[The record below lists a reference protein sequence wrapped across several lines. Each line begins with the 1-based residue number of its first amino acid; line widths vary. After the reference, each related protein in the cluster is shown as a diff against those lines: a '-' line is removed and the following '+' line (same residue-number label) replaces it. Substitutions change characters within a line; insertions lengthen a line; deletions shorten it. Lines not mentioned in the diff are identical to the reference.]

1 MCYIEFRVFGLER
14 LLSADDGADHKDISV
29 KGLAILRAAAIDRT
43 TTARG
48 AVEAYLA
55 RGQRRASWLRLAFIV
70 LVIVP
75 TLLSTFYYTLIA
87 SPRFVSEAQFSI
99 TKAANSKPSGLDA
112 ILRSFGASQTVD
124 DTGIVTGYLMS
135 RDALEAAMKEL
146 PIREIFS
153 RREADLFSR
162 FPRFWRGDS
171 FERLFDYFQ
180 DRVSVIQDPKTGLS
194 LLRVETFRPGDS
206 QALAEVLL
214 KLAENAVNGLNRR
227 MEKDSLDMAWSE
239 LSRAQQKLVDAQQVL
254 TEFRNRELLVD
265 PTKSSTA
272 SLDTITKLSGD
283 LALIQAQKQQ
293 IETTAPAS
301 PAVRSLGARVEALQ
315 SQIADERARLAGGD
329 SSLAPTVSKYERLT
343 LLRNLA
349 EKDVVAAQGALEVA
363 RQEIQRQHLYIQKP
377 IVPNLADES
386 TEPQRLRAIVT
397 VFVTGFM
404 IFAFIWILA
413 VGAGEHA
420 HQ

>member
-1 MCYIEFRVFGLER
+1 M
-14 LLSADDGADHKDISV
+14 GACHAVGHGDVSV
-29 KGLAILRAAAIDRT
+29 KALTSLRTMSVGHTAIAHGAAET
-43 TTARG
+43 
-48 AVEAYLA
+48 YLA
-55 RGQRRASWLRLAFIV
+55 REQRRAHLLRLAFLL

-75 TLLSTFYYTLIA
+75 TLLSAFYYTLIA
-87 SPRFVSEAQFSI
+87 SPRYVSEAQFSI

-112 ILRSFGASQTVD
+112 LLRSFGVSQTVD

-135 RDALEAAMKEL
+135 RDALAAAANDL
-146 PIREIFS
+146 PVREIFS
-153 RREADLFSR
+153 RPEADLFSR
-162 FPRFWRGDS
+162 FPRFWRSDS

-180 DRVSVIQDPKTGLS
+180 DRVSVTQDPKTGLS
-194 LLRVETFRPGDS
+194 VLRVETFRPADS
-206 QALAEVLL
+206 QNLAEALL
-214 KLAENAVNGLNRR
+214 KLAEDAVNRLNRR
-227 MEKDSLDMAWSE
+227 MEKDSLDLAWSE
-239 LSRAQQKLVDAQQVL
+239 LNRAQQRLVDAQQAL

-265 PTKSSTA
+265 PTKNSAA

-283 LALIQAQKQQ
+283 LAIIQAQKQQ

-301 PAVRSLGARVEALQ
+301 PAVRSLSARAEALQ
-315 SQIADERARLAGGD
+315 SQIADERSRLAGGD

-343 LLRNLA
+343 LLRDLA
-349 EKDVVAAQGALEVA
+349 EKDVVAAQGTLETA

-386 TEPQRLRAIVT
+386 MEPQRLRAIAT

-404 IFAFIWILA
+404 IFAFIWILT